1 MDNQAIGNFIKA
13 LRTEQG
19 LTQKQL
25 AEKINVTDKAVSRWE
40 TGKGAPDVTLL
51 MPLSQLFG
59 VSVNEL
65 LRGERI
71 QADQKLEKS
80 EETILET
87 LTQSKKRISRLH
99 AIIYALFALVEAVA
113 IYGFTFNASPSDA
126 MGLLIGLAF
135 IVTPL
140 TSLLLGITNVPV
152 SLKMLF
158 PILCLVLFVPSNF
171 LYWNGAAAWEIA
183 ALYGAAHLVLSYG
196 FVLLG
201 MGIHKLFRKLC
212 RTGRGTNR

>member
-1 MDNQAIGNFIKA
+1 MNNQAIGNFIKA

-51 MPLSQLFG
+51 LPLSQLFG

-152 SLKMLF
+152 CMPRAVCPVEFS
-158 PILCLVLFVPSNF
+158 VLERRSRVGNRR
-171 LYWNGAAAWEIA
+171 
-183 ALYGAAHLVLSYG
+183 ALRCGTHR
-196 FVLLG
+196 FVLWISTFG
-201 MGIHKLFRKLC
+201 YGYS
-212 RTGRGTNR
+212 